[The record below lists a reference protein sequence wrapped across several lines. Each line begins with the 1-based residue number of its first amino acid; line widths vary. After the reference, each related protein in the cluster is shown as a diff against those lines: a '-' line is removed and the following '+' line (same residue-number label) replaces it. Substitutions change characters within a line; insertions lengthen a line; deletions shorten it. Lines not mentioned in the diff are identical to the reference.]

1 MRKVNKP
8 PCTPIEIANA
18 TCKVV
23 NREATVRKAFKRE
36 EFKREE
42 FIGKDFN

>member
-1 MRKVNKP
+1 MRKVNNP

-36 EFKREE
+36 EF
-42 FIGKDFN
+42 IGKDFN